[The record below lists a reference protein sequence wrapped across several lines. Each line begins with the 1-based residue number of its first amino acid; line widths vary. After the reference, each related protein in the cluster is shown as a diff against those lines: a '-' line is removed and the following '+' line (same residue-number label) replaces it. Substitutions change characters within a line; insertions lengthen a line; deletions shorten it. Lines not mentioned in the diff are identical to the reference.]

1 MITIRSSFFI
11 IVTISIIATT
21 ILYAQNLNLNEEIQ
35 TVNENNKRLQSSI
48 DNYTSIFGKTV
59 FDDNDGDYQSI
70 NTLETKAFIA
80 SAVTEFVPVDVI
92 KVGEPYSATVTVS
105 RPGGIADYPPLT
117 GYVLHTQIRKQNED
131 NSIAGS
137 WYQDT
142 IRVNETINSGL
153 YWSPQSA
160 GNYTLEVFT
169 WTHLAQGPTKAEAV
183 RINFEVVE

>member
-1 MITIRSSFFI
+1 MKTRLFI
-11 IVTISIIATT
+11 IILTISVGVSIFF
-21 ILYAQNLNLNEEIQ
+21 YAQNILLNEQIQ
-35 TVNENNKRLQSSI
+35 LTTKNNTELQSSL
-48 DNYTSIFGKTV
+48 DNYTNIFGKTV
-59 FDDNDGDYQSI
+59 FDDNDGDYRSI

-92 KVGEPYSATVTVS
+92 KVGKAYSATVTVS

-117 GYVLHTQIRKQNED
+117 GYVLHTGIRKQNED
-131 NSIAGS
+131 NRIAGS
-137 WYQDT
+137 WYQDN

-153 YWSPQSA
+153 YWSPQNA

-169 WTHLAQGPTKAEAV
+169 WAHLAQGPTKAEAV